1 MKWDKIHVPLAKK
14 CNGDRILLEDNSTD
28 MAAYKEGNR
37 FVFVCTVV
45 QGHIP
50 CQGWLYG
57 LAVVVMEAWSC
68 AGATRYRS
76 SGGWSREVGWHLAT
90 KTLFGQ
96 SAMERDVL
104 V

>member
-50 CQGWLYG
+50 CQGW
-57 LAVVVMEAWSC
+57 
-68 AGATRYRS
+68 
-76 SGGWSREVGWHLAT
+76 
-90 KTLFGQ
+90 
-96 SAMERDVL
+96 
-104 V
+104 